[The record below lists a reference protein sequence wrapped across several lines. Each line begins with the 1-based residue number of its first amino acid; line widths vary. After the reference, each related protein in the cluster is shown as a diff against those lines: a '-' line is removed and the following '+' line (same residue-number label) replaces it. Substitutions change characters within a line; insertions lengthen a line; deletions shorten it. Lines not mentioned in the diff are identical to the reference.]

1 MEQGFSG
8 AVTRVKSVTSMGNKL
23 LLLPLFFA
31 LLFMQ
36 SCTTTSGKENMVQP
50 PLDLPVLT
58 LRPTAVTTYQEFPAT
73 LEGSKDIEIRP
84 QVDGQLEHIY
94 VDEGD
99 YVHKGQR
106 LFSINALVYSERFNN
121 ASANL
126 SAARANLSN
135 AKINVS
141 KLTPL
146 VQNKVVSE
154 VQLKS
159 AVAAR
164 EASEANV
171 LQAASMVGSAKIN
184 LDYTLIIAPAD
195 GYIGRIPFKTGSLVS
210 TINPEALTVLS
221 EIKNVLVYFSLSE
234 NDFIQFKK
242 EFSGKNIQEK
252 IKHLPPVDLLLADGS
267 LYPHKG
273 KIEMVSG
280 QFDVSKG
287 SISFRASFPNNEGL
301 LRSGN
306 TGKIRIPHLL
316 SSVILVP
323 QEATYEIQDKVFVFV
338 VGDGNKVT
346 SKPIAVSGKSGTY
359 YLVEKG
365 IQAGDKIVYAG
376 LERLRDGAVINPRQ
390 VSPDSLKKTM

>member
-1 MEQGFSG
+1 MEQRLSG
-8 AVTRVKSVTSMGNKL
+8 AVTRIKSVTSMANKL

-31 LLFMQ
+31 LFFVQ

-58 LRPTAVTTYQEFPAT
+58 LRPGAVTTYQEFPAT

-94 VDEGD
+94 VDEGAF
-99 YVHKGQR
+99 VQKGQP
-106 LFSINALVYSERFNN
+106 LFRINARVYSERFNN

-146 VQNKVVSE
+146 VQNQVISE

-164 EASEANV
+164 EATEANV
-171 LQAASMVGSAKIN
+171 LQAASMVESAKIN
-184 LDYTLIIAPAD
+184 LDYTLITAPAN

-252 IKHLPPVDLLLADGS
+252 IKQLPPVDLLLADGS

-280 QFDVSKG
+280 QFDISKG

-306 TGKIRIPHLL
+306 TGKIRIPHVLP
-316 SSVILVP
+316 SVILVP

-338 VGDGNKVT
+338 VSDGNKVT
-346 SKPIAVSGKSGTY
+346 SKPIAVAGKSGTY

-365 IQAGDKIVYAG
+365 IQPGERIVYAG
-376 LERLRDGAVINPRQ
+376 LERLKDGAVINPQQ
-390 VSPDSLKKTM
+390 VSADSLKKAV

>member
-106 LFSINALVYSERFNN
+106 LFRINAQVYSERFNN

-184 LDYTLIIAPAD
+184 LDYTLITAPAD

-273 KIEMVSG
+273 KIELVSG

-323 QEATYEIQDKVFVFV
+323 QEATDEIQDKVFVFV
-338 VGDGNKVT
+338 VGDGNKVK
-346 SKPIAVSGKSGTY
+346 SIPIAVSGKSGTY

-390 VSPDSLKKTM
+390 VTPDSLKKTM

>member
-1 MEQGFSG
+1 MEQGLSG
-8 AVTRVKSVTSMGNKL
+8 AATRYKTVASMTNKL
-23 LLLPLFFA
+23 LLLSLFFA
-31 LLFMQ
+31 LLFTY
-36 SCTTTSGKENMVQP
+36 SCTTTSGKENTVQP

-73 LEGSKDIEIRP
+73 LEGIKDIEIRP

-106 LFSINALVYSERFNN
+106 LFRINAQVYSERFNN

-146 VQNKVVSE
+146 VQNQVISE

-184 LDYTLIIAPAD
+184 LDYTLITAPAN
-195 GYIGRIPFKTGSLVS
+195 GYIGRIPFKTGSLV
-210 TINPEALTVLS
+210 TTVNPEALTVLS

-234 NDFIQFKK
+234 NDFIQFKN
-242 EFSGKNIQEK
+242 EFSGKSIEEK
-252 IKHLPPVDLLLADGS
+252 IKQLPPVELLLADGS

-273 KIEMVSG
+273 KVEMVSG
-280 QFDVSKG
+280 QFDISKG

-306 TGKIRIPHLL
+306 TGKIRLPHVLP
-316 SSVILVP
+316 SVIQVP

-338 VGDGNKVT
+338 VTDGNKVAG
-346 SKPIAVSGKSGTY
+346 KPIAVAGKSGNN

-365 IQAGDKIVYAG
+365 IQSGEIIVYSG
-376 LERLRDGAVINPRQ
+376 LERLRDGVVINPQ
-390 VSPDSLKKTM
+390 QISPDSLKTSM